1 MKLNTKKAKNVIIFV
16 GDGMGVQTHTASRIY
31 KGQSFLQFKKSEAK
45 KFGYSFHLI
54 MHYEQ

>member
-31 KGQSFLQFKKSEAK
+31 KGQSFLQFEKSQQN
-45 KFGYSFHLI
+45 L
-54 MHYEQ
+54 